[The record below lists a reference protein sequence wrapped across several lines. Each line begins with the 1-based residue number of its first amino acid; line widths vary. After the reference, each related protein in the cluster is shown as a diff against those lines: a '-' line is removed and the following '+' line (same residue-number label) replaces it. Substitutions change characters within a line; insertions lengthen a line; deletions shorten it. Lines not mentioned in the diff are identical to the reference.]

1 MSYLA
6 AKEPVCKSVDGDIEL
21 IVEPKARDLGEFAV
35 RRVLPSRDRQM
46 VGPFIFFDHMG
57 PAEFPP
63 GKGINVR
70 PHPHIGLAT
79 VTYLF
84 EGEIL
89 HRDSLGFV
97 QPIRPGAV
105 NLMTAG
111 RGIVHSERAGDDL
124 DTTARLHGIQSWMAL
139 PDDMQEID
147 PAFVHY
153 PAEELPE
160 FDKDGVRVRVII
172 GEAFGHGSPVSV
184 HAPMLYLECRMPA
197 GTALTLPD
205 DYDERAA
212 YLVEGEVQ
220 VGGEALGAGRMAI
233 ARSGRT
239 VTLKA
244 QADSRVMI
252 IGGTNLGRRHMW
264 WNFVATSR
272 ERIAQAKDDWR
283 AMRFGTIPGDDEEFI
298 ALPGEEK

>member
-1 MSYLA
+1 MSYHK
-6 AKEPVCKSVDGDIEL
+6 AKEPECKNIDGAVEL
-21 IVEPKARDLGEFAV
+21 IVEPKAKDLGGFTV
-35 RRVLPSRDRQM
+35 RRVLPSRERQM

-63 GKGINVR
+63 GKGISVR

-84 EGEIL
+84 EGEIM
-89 HRDSLGFV
+89 HRDNLGFV

-111 RGIVHSERAGDDL
+111 KGIVHSERAGEDL
-124 DTTARLHGIQSWMAL
+124 DTTSRLHGIQSWMAL
-139 PDDMQEID
+139 PEDMQEID

-153 PAEELPE
+153 PAEDLPE
-160 FDKDGVRVRVII
+160 FELNGVLVRVII
-172 GEAFGHGSPVSV
+172 GEAFGQGSPVSV

-197 GTALTLPD
+197 GTSLTLPD
-205 DYDERAA
+205 NYEECAA
-212 YLVEGEVQ
+212 YVAEGNVSVDGKELVEGR
-220 VGGEALGAGRMAI
+220 LAI
-233 ARSGRT
+233 ARTGRT
-239 VTLKA
+239 LLVDA
-244 QADSRVMI
+244 QTDSRVMV
-252 IGGTNLGRRHMW
+252 IGGTNLGRRHNW
-264 WNFVATSR
+264 WNFVSTSR

-298 ALPGEEK
+298 PLP

>member
-1 MSYLA
+1 MSYHA
-6 AKEPVCKSVDGDIEL
+6 ATEPECQNAEGAIEL
-21 IVEPKARDLGEFAV
+21 IVEPKAKDLGGFTV

-63 GKGINVR
+63 GKGISVR

-89 HRDSLGFV
+89 HRDNLGFV
-97 QPIRPGAV
+97 QPIQPGAV

-111 RGIVHSERAGDDL
+111 KGIVHSERAGDDL
-124 DTTARLHGIQSWMAL
+124 DTTSRLHGIQSWMAL

-153 PAEELPE
+153 PADDLPE
-160 FDKDGVRVRVII
+160 FERDGVQVRVII

-197 GTALTLPD
+197 GTSLTLPD
-205 DYDERAA
+205 NYDERAA
-212 YLVEGEVQ
+212 YVVEGDVSVE
-220 VGGEALGAGRMAI
+220 GKNLESGHMAI
-233 ARSGRT
+233 ARSGKT
-239 VTLKA
+239 VTVDA
-244 QADSRVMI
+244 QGDSRVMV

-264 WNFVATSR
+264 WNFVSTSR
-272 ERIAQAKDDWR
+272 DRIAQAKDDWR

-298 ALPGEEK
+298 PLPGE

>member
-1 MSYLA
+1 MSYHA
-6 AKEPVCKSVDGDIEL
+6 ATEPECLNAAGAIEL
-21 IVEPKARDLGEFAV
+21 IVEPKAKDLGGFTV

-63 GKGINVR
+63 GKGISVR

-89 HRDSLGFV
+89 HRDNLGFV
-97 QPIRPGAV
+97 QAIQPGAV

-111 RGIVHSERAGDDL
+111 KGIVHSERAGDDL
-124 DTTARLHGIQSWMAL
+124 DTTSRLHGIQSWMAL
-139 PDDMQEID
+139 PEDLQEID

-153 PAEELPE
+153 PADDLPE
-160 FDKDGVRVRVII
+160 FEQDGVQVRVII

-197 GTALTLPD
+197 GTSLTLPD
-205 DYDERAA
+205 NYDERAA
-212 YLVEGEVQ
+212 YVVEGDVA
-220 VGGEALGAGRMAI
+220 VDGKNLASGHMAI
-233 ARSGRT
+233 ARTGKT
-239 VTLKA
+239 VTVDA
-244 QADSRVMI
+244 RGDSRVMV

-264 WNFVATSR
+264 WNFVSTSR

-298 ALPGEEK
+298 PLPGE